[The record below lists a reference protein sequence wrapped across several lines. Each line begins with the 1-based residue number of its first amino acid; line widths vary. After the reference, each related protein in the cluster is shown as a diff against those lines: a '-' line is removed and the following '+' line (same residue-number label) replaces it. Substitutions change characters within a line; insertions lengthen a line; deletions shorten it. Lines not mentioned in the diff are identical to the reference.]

1 MFAEYNNIV
10 IDHFMTP
17 RNSGIIESYN
27 AEGSYG
33 DAGCGDSLTIYLRVE
48 NDVIVDISFLVFGC
62 VAAIATSSMVTEM
75 VKGISLQK
83 AVLLKEDDVTVALG
97 GLPENKIHCSLIG
110 VFALKNAIQNY
121 YDNN

>member
-48 NDVIVDISFLVFGC
+48 NDVIADISFLVFGC

-75 VKGISLQK
+75 VKGMSLEK

>member
-48 NDVIVDISFLVFGC
+48 NDIIVDVSFLVFGC

>member
-33 DAGCGDSLTIYLRVE
+33 DAGCGDSLTIYLRVV
-48 NDVIVDISFLVFGC
+48 NDIIVDVCFLVFGC

-97 GLPENKIHCSLIG
+97 GLPKNKIHCSLIG